1 MSKRKKRRT
10 HASEEDATSR
20 QATPVATR
28 RDPKP
33 AANVPRRIG
42 LVLVIVT
49 GSLWVGWL
57 VFLTYVA
64 LSRH

>member
-1 MSKRKKRRT
+1 L
-10 HASEEDATSR
+10 
-20 QATPVATR
+20 
-28 RDPKP
+28 
-33 AANVPRRIG
+33 PRRIG